1 MEEYP
6 SGQPRSPAG
15 DGRAVVVAL
24 HVALWLLSTMISEA
38 GAFQNGQLQ
47 MLYVFIFLTLNS
59 DLKPRLSLMVWCVSL
74 DPQIIFSIDVGKL
87 CAVCFV

>member
-15 DGRAVVVAL
+15 DGGAVVAPR
-24 HVALWLLSTMISEA
+24 VALWLLSTMISEA

-74 DPQIIFSIDVGKL
+74 DP
-87 CAVCFV
+87 